1 MNLYFTRVNYTIL
14 TTAVIATIVISLPTS
29 AADTVSTQKIAQI
42 AKNTSVQINAEG
54 DLTPGGSG
62 VIIAKQGNIYTVLT
76 ANHVVC
82 DDLGRAGKITCA
94 TDTTYSV
101 RTNTGKDYPVK
112 DVKVLQKTKND
123 ADLALATFVAT
134 EDYPIATLGNSDQM
148 IEGADVF
155 VGGFPAVFG
164 KVGAARDFAFTTGMV
179 VSRASKAINGYGL
192 IYDAKTITGNSGGPV
207 FDIAGRVVAIHGL
220 ADTSA
225 KNKTETGAV
234 VTQKTGFNAGI
245 PINTFL
251 ATNEPI
257 IKNTPMK
264 KDDTPTDKPANNLS
278 NPQSARDF
286 YGRGITKLDQYNYRE
301 AAEDF
306 TQAIKLDPKYIE
318 AYFKRGYSYTWVSKH
333 QEALTDFNQAIVL
346 DPNYLDA
353 YLNRGWSQLFLQND
367 QAALED
373 FNRAIRLNPNYADA
387 YAHQGMAYI
396 KMGKYQA
403 ALESSKQAIRLE
415 PRNSYGYTI
424 QADVLNNLKDYPGAI
439 KVATLAI
446 LIDPDDFNAYIN
458 RAIAYTL
465 TSDFQNA
472 LSDYQ
477 KASEIF
483 ARRYIKNPGSL
494 PEPQP
499 KPISNSPAE
508 PQPQPSS
515 NSLAEP
521 RTKISSNSLPEP
533 RTKISSNSSSD
544 PNVELLKSW
553 QVINVSCNSGGK
565 VVSIV
570 IDNKKYCILPHP
582 SLMSRG
588 YQYNR
593 ATGKL
598 EPVDANLELIKSWEL
613 TDVSCTSGEKVVSIV
628 IDGKKYCVLPHPS
641 LISKGYRYNR
651 RTGKLESF
659 SPN

>member
-1 MNLYFTRVNYTIL
+1 MNLYFTRVNYTIF
-14 TTAVIATIVISLPTS
+14 TTAVIANIVISLPTS
-29 AADTVSTQKIAQI
+29 AADTISTQRIAQI

-62 VIIAKQGNIYTVLT
+62 VIIAKQGSVYTVLT

-82 DDLGRAGKITCA
+82 DDLGREGKITCA
-94 TDTTYSV
+94 TDTTYSI
-101 RTNTGKDYPVK
+101 RTNTGKNYPVK

-148 IEGADVF
+148 VEGADVF

-164 KVGAARDFAFTTGMV
+164 KVGSARDFAFTTGMV
-179 VSRASKAINGYGL
+179 VSRASKAMNGYGL
-192 IYDAKTITGNSGGPV
+192 IYDARTITGNSGGPV

-264 KDDTPTDKPANNLS
+264 MDITPTDKPANDLN

-286 YGRGITKLDQYNYRE
+286 YARGITKLDQYNYRG

-306 TQAIKLDPKYIE
+306 TQSIKLDPKYVE
-318 AYFKRGYSYTWVSKH
+318 AYFKRGYSYTWVSKY
-333 QEALTDFNQAIVL
+333 QEALADFNQVIVL

-373 FNRAIRLNPNYADA
+373 FNRAIRLNPNYAVA
-387 YAHQGMAYI
+387 HAHQGMAYI

-403 ALESSKQAIRLE
+403 ALESSKQAIRLD

-424 QADVLNNLKDYPGAI
+424 QADVFNNLKDYPAAI
-439 KVATLAI
+439 KVSTLGI

-465 TSDFQNA
+465 TGNFQNA

-483 ARRYIKNPGSL
+483 ARLYVKKSSSEAQPQPKLTFNSPL
-494 PEPQP
+494 EPQP
-499 KPISNSPAE
+499 KPSSNSNSSLKPQPKPTFNSPLE
-508 PQPQPSS
+508 PQPKPSS
-515 NSLAEP
+515 NFF
-521 RTKISSNSLPEP
+521 
-533 RTKISSNSSSD
+533 SD
-544 PNVELLKSW
+544 PNVELIKSW
-553 QVINVSCNSGGK
+553 QVINVPCNSGGK
-565 VVSIV
+565 VVSII

-598 EPVDANLELIKSWEL
+598 EPIDANLELIKSWEL
-613 TDVSCTSGEKVVSIV
+613 TDVDCDSGGKSVSII
-628 IDGKKYCVLPHPS
+628 IDNKKYCVLPHPDLTWRS
-641 LISKGYRYNR
+641 YRYNR
-651 RTGKLESF
+651 GTGKLEPLF
-659 SPN
+659 

>member
-1 MNLYFTRVNYTIL
+1 
-14 TTAVIATIVISLPTS
+14 
-29 AADTVSTQKIAQI
+29 
-42 AKNTSVQINAEG
+42 
-54 DLTPGGSG
+54 
-62 VIIAKQGNIYTVLT
+62 
-76 ANHVVC
+76 VVC

-148 IEGADVF
+148 VEGADVF

-164 KVGAARDFAFTTGMV
+164 KVGSARDFAFTTGMV
-179 VSRASKAINGYGL
+179 VSRASNAMNGYGL
-192 IYDAKTITGNSGGPV
+192 IYDARTITGNSGGPV

-257 IKNTPMK
+257 IQNTPMI
-264 KDDTPTDKPANNLS
+264 KDDTPTGKPPNNLN
-278 NPQSARDF
+278 NPQTAKDF
-286 YGRGITKLDQYNYRE
+286 YARGITKLDQYNYRE

-373 FNRAIRLNPNYADA
+373 FNRSIRLNPNYANA

-403 ALESSKQAIRLE
+403 ALESSKQAIRLD

-424 QADVLNNLKDYPGAI
+424 QADVLNSLKDYPGAI
-439 KVATLAI
+439 KVSTLAI
-446 LIDPDDFNAYIN
+446 VIDPDDFNAYIN

-499 KPISNSPAE
+499 KPSSNSLPEPQPKISSNSPAE
-508 PQPQPSS
+508 PQPK
-515 NSLAEP
+515 
-521 RTKISSNSLPEP
+521 T
-533 RTKISSNSSSD
+533 SSNSSSD

-570 IDNKKYCILPHP
+570 IDGKKYCILPHP

-613 TDVSCTSGEKVVSIV
+613 VDVSCTSGGKVVSIV

-651 RTGKLESF
+651 RTGRLEPF

>member
-14 TTAVIATIVISLPTS
+14 TTAVIANIVISLPTS
-29 AADTVSTQKIAQI
+29 ATDTVSTQKIAQI

-148 IEGADVF
+148 VEGADVF

-164 KVGAARDFAFTTGMV
+164 KVGSARDFAFTTGMV
-179 VSRASKAINGYGL
+179 VSRASNAINGYGL
-192 IYDAKTITGNSGGPV
+192 IYDARTITGNSGGPV
-207 FDIAGRVVAIHGL
+207 FDVAGRVVAIHGL

-264 KDDTPTDKPANNLS
+264 KDDTPTAKPANNLS

-286 YGRGITKLDQYNYRE
+286 YARGITKLDQYNYRE
-301 AAEDF
+301 ATEDF

-373 FNRAIRLNPNYADA
+373 FNRAIRINPNYANA

-403 ALESSKQAIRLE
+403 ALESSKQAIRLD

-424 QADVLNNLKDYPGAI
+424 QADVFNNLKDYPAAI
-439 KVATLAI
+439 KVSTLAI

-483 ARRYIKNPGSL
+483 ARRYIKKSASEA
-494 PEPQP
+494 EPQP
-499 KPISNSPAE
+499 KPSSNSPAE
-508 PQPQPSS
+508 PQPKPSS
-515 NSLAEP
+515 NSLLETQS
-521 RTKISSNSLPEP
+521 RLTFNSP
-533 RTKISSNSSSD
+533 SD
-544 PNVELLKSW
+544 PNVELIKSW
-553 QVINVSCNSGGK
+553 EVINVSCTSGGM
-565 VVSIV
+565 VVSII

-582 SLMSRG
+582 SLMSKA

-598 EPVDANLELIKSWEL
+598 EPVDPNLELIKSWEVIN
-613 TDVSCTSGEKVVSIV
+613 VSCKSGEKVVSII
-628 IDGKKYCVLPHPS
+628 IDNKKYCVLPHPS
-641 LISKGYRYNR
+641 LMSKAYRYNR
-651 RTGKLESF
+651 RTGKLEPL
-659 SPN
+659 SPD

>member
-1 MNLYFTRVNYTIL
+1 MNLYFIRVNYTIL
-14 TTAVIATIVISLPTS
+14 ATAAIANILNTLISLPTS
-29 AADTVSTQKIAQI
+29 AADSVNTQKIAQI

-112 DVKVLQKTKND
+112 DVNVLQKTKND
-123 ADLALATFVAT
+123 ADLALATFVAK

-148 IEGADVF
+148 IEGSDVF

-179 VSRASKAINGYGL
+179 VSRASKGVNGYSL

-251 ATNEPI
+251 ATNEPSVTNI
-257 IKNTPMK
+257 PMK
-264 KDDTPTDKPANNLS
+264 KDDSPTGKPANNLN
-278 NPQSARDF
+278 NPQTAKDF
-286 YGRGITKLDQYNYRE
+286 YARGITKLDQYNYRE

-396 KMGKYQA
+396 KLGKYQA
-403 ALESSKQAIRLE
+403 ALESSKQAIRLD

-424 QADVLNNLKDYPGAI
+424 QADVLNNLKDYPAAI
-439 KVATLAI
+439 KVATLGI

-465 TSDFQNA
+465 TGNFQNA

-483 ARRYIKNPGSL
+483 ARRYIKNSASPAEL
-494 PEPQP
+494 QP
-499 KPISNSPAE
+499 KPSSNSPAE
-508 PQPQPSS
+508 PQPKPSS
-515 NSLAEP
+515 NSPAEP
-521 RTKISSNSLPEP
+521 QPKP
-533 RTKISSNSSSD
+533 SSNSSSD
-544 PNVELLKSW
+544 PNVDLIKSW
-553 QVINVSCNSGGK
+553 QVINVPCNSGGK

-570 IDNKKYCILPHP
+570 IDGKKYCVLPHP
-582 SLMSRG
+582 SLMSNG

-598 EPVDANLELIKSWEL
+598 EPVDANLELIRSWEL
-613 TDVSCTSGEKVVSIV
+613 TDVSCNSGEKVVSIT
-628 IDGKKYCVLPHPS
+628 IDKNKYCVLPHPS
-641 LISKGYRYNR
+641 LMSNGYRYNR
-651 RTGKLESF
+651 RTGKLEPV

>member
-62 VIIAKQGNIYTVLT
+62 VIIAKEGNIYTVLT

-439 KVATLAI
+439 KVSTLAI

-499 KPISNSPAE
+499 QPSSNSLPE

-515 NSLAEP
+515 NSLA
-521 RTKISSNSLPEP
+521 KP

-570 IDNKKYCILPHP
+570 IDDKKYCILPHP

-598 EPVDANLELIKSWEL
+598 EPADANLELIKSWEL
-613 TDVSCTSGEKVVSIV
+613 VDVSCTSGGKVVSIV

-651 RTGKLESF
+651 RTGRLEPF

>member
-1 MNLYFTRVNYTIL
+1 MLKFY
-14 TTAVIATIVISLPTS
+14 
-29 AADTVSTQKIAQI
+29 K
-42 AKNTSVQINAEG
+42 
-54 DLTPGGSG
+54 
-62 VIIAKQGNIYTVLT
+62 
-76 ANHVVC
+76 
-82 DDLGRAGKITCA
+82 
-94 TDTTYSV
+94 
-101 RTNTGKDYPVK
+101 
-112 DVKVLQKTKND
+112 KTKND

>member
-1 MNLYFTRVNYTIL
+1 MNLYFTRVHYTVL
-14 TTAVIATIVISLPTS
+14 TTAVIANIVISLPIS

-62 VIIAKQGNIYTVLT
+62 VIIAKQGNVYTVLT

-82 DDLGRAGKITCA
+82 DDLGRAGKVTCA
-94 TDTTYSV
+94 TDTTYSI

-148 IEGADVF
+148 VEGADVF

-164 KVGAARDFAFTTGMV
+164 KVGSARDFAFTTGLV
-179 VSRASKAINGYGL
+179 VSRASNAINGYGL
-192 IYDAKTITGNSGGPV
+192 IYDARTITGNSGGPV

-257 IKNTPMK
+257 INNIPIN
-264 KDDTPTDKPANNLS
+264 KDSTPTDKPANNLN

-286 YGRGITKLDQYNYRE
+286 YARGVTELDQYNYRQ

-333 QEALTDFNQAIVL
+333 QEALTDFNQVIVL

-353 YLNRGWSQLFLQND
+353 YLNRGWSQIFLQND

-373 FNRAIRLNPNYADA
+373 FNRAIRLNPNYAAA

-396 KMGKYQA
+396 KLGKYQA
-403 ALESSKQAIRLE
+403 ALESSKQAIRLD

-424 QADVLNNLKDYPGAI
+424 QADVFNNLKDYPAAI
-439 KVATLAI
+439 RVSTLGI
-446 LIDPDDFNAYIN
+446 IIDPDDFNAYIN

-465 TSDFQNA
+465 TGNYQNA

-483 ARRYIKNPGSL
+483 ARRYIKKSSS
-494 PEPQP
+494 EAQPQP
-499 KPISNSPAE
+499 KPTSSSL
-508 PQPQPSS
+508 PQPQPKPTSS
-515 NSLAEP
+515 
-521 RTKISSNSLPEP
+521 SLPQP
-533 RTKISSNSSSD
+533 QPKPTSSSLPQPQPKPTSSSSSD
-544 PNVELLKSW
+544 PN
-553 QVINVSCNSGGK
+553 I
-565 VVSIV
+565 
-570 IDNKKYCILPHP
+570 
-582 SLMSRG
+582 
-588 YQYNR
+588 
-593 ATGKL
+593 
-598 EPVDANLELIKSWEL
+598 ELIKSWEL
-613 TDVSCTSGEKVVSIV
+613 TDVSCTSGENVVSIV
-628 IDGKKYCVLPHPS
+628 IDAKKYCVLPHPS
-641 LISKGYRYNR
+641 LTLKGYQYNR
-651 RTGKLESF
+651 RTGKLE
-659 SPN
+659 PLI

>member
-14 TTAVIATIVISLPTS
+14 TTAVIANIVISLPTS

-148 IEGADVF
+148 VEGADVF

-164 KVGAARDFAFTTGMV
+164 KVGSARDFAFTTGMV
-179 VSRASKAINGYGL
+179 VSRASNAMNGYGL
-192 IYDAKTITGNSGGPV
+192 IYDARTITGNSGGPV

-234 VTQKTGFNAGI
+234 VTQKTGFNGI

-257 IKNTPMK
+257 VKNTPMK
-264 KDDTPTDKPANNLS
+264 KDDTPTAKPANNLS

-286 YGRGITKLDQYNYRE
+286 YARGITKLDQYNYRE
-301 AAEDF
+301 ATEDF

-318 AYFKRGYSYTWVSKH
+318 AYFKRGYSHTWVSKH

-424 QADVLNNLKDYPGAI
+424 QADVFNNLKDYPAAI
-439 KVATLAI
+439 KVSTLAI

-465 TSDFQNA
+465 TGDFKNA

-483 ARRYIKNPGSL
+483 TRRYIKNPNSL
-494 PEPQP
+494 PETQP
-499 KPISNSPAE
+499 KPSSNSPAE
-508 PQPQPSS
+508 TQPKPSS
-515 NSLAEP
+515 NSLLETQP
-521 RTKISSNSLPEP
+521 RLTFNSP
-533 RTKISSNSSSD
+533 SD
-544 PNVELLKSW
+544 PNVELIKSW
-553 QVINVSCNSGGK
+553 EVINVSCTSGGM
-565 VVSIV
+565 VVSII

-582 SLMSRG
+582 SLMSKA

-598 EPVDANLELIKSWEL
+598 EPVDPNLELIKSWEVIN
-613 TDVSCTSGEKVVSIV
+613 VSCTSGEKVVSII
-628 IDGKKYCVLPHPS
+628 IDNKKYCVLPHPS
-641 LISKGYRYNR
+641 LMSKAYRYNR
-651 RTGKLESF
+651 RTGKLEPV
-659 SPN
+659 SPD